1 MARKARISIE
11 EIWCNTTGID
21 ISVSSKENKF
31 YLGDPCY
38 ALKEE
43 LYDGVWGEQGYHKG
57 EVKDR
62 DGNTIMAVDSTAHG
76 DGFYPGGFAVDA
88 GCLSVIPWEYCNPNN
103 DALCWG
109 RVISVKPGTKVHLTT
124 YGKKSDRRG
133 KFVWRYTSPDRKRH
147 QITTSTY

>member
-1 MARKARISIE
+1 MARISKV

-31 YLGDPCY
+31 YLGDPGY
-38 ALKEE
+38 ALRMD
-43 LYDGVWGEQGYHKG
+43 LYDLWGEQGYHNG
-57 EVKDR
+57 EVKDN
-62 DGNTIMAVDSTAHG
+62 DGNTIMAVDSTAYG

-88 GCLSVIPWEYCNPNN
+88 GCLSVVPWEYCDQKNE
-103 DALCWG
+103 DIRWG
-109 RVISVKPGTKVHLTT
+109 RVISVKPGTKVRLTT

-133 KFVWRYTSPDRKRH
+133 KFVWRYTSPDGKRH